1 MQQAPIATEIRML
14 PVDVLRQ
21 IRRLQIRAR
30 RAVQSLLGGE
40 YHSAFKGT
48 GLSFEDVREYQ
59 PGDDIRGI
67 DWNVT
72 ARTGTPFIK
81 RYVEERELT
90 VLLAVDLSGSQRFGT
105 QGQTKRAVAAE
116 LAALVAFCA
125 INNQDRVGL
134 LGFTDTVERF
144 VPPNKGTRHVLR
156 ILRDILFYEP
166 EHRGTDLKAALDH
179 LNKVQKRRAIVF
191 LFSDFMTTGFEDSF
205 KRAARQH
212 DLIAVRTTDAREQTW
227 PETGLIQLEDAETNE
242 PYLIDTSSRAFR
254 IGFAAR
260 QLQRR
265 EAFIKLARSSQADWL
280 EVGTEGGHID
290 TMLKFFR
297 RRERRKT
304 RG

>member
-1 MQQAPIATEIRML
+1 ML
-14 PVDVLRQ
+14 PVEVLRQ

-30 RAVQSLLGGE
+30 RAVQTLLGGE
-40 YHSAFKGT
+40 YHSAFKGS
-48 GLSFEDVREYQ
+48 GLAFEDVREYQ

-72 ARTGTPFIK
+72 ARTGTPFVK

-90 VLLAVDLSGSQRFGT
+90 VILAVDLSGSQRFGT
-105 QGQTKRAVAAE
+105 QAQTKRAVAAE

-134 LGFTDTVERF
+134 LAFTDRVERY

-156 ILRDILFYEP
+156 ILRDILFFEP
-166 EHRGTDLKAALDH
+166 EKRGTDLKAALDH
-179 LNKVQKRRAIVF
+179 LNKVQTRRAIVF
-191 LFSDFMTTGFEDSF
+191 LFSDFLTTGFEDGF

-212 DLIAVRTTDAREQTW
+212 DLIAVRTTDFREQTW
-227 PETGLIQLEDAETNE
+227 PAAGLIQLEDAETDE
-242 PYLIDTSSRAFR
+242 PYLIDTSSAAFR
-254 IGFAAR
+254 AGFAAR
-260 QLQRR
+260 QIETRDR
-265 EAFIKLARSSQADWL
+265 FIRLARASQADWL
-280 EVGTEGGHID
+280 DVGTEGRHFE

-297 RRERRKT
+297 RRERRKS

>member
-1 MQQAPIATEIRML
+1 ML
-14 PVDVLRQ
+14 PVEVLRQ

-30 RAVQSLLGGE
+30 RAVQTLLGGE
-40 YHSAFKGT
+40 YHSAFKGS
-48 GLSFEDVREYQ
+48 GLAFEDVREYQ

-72 ARTGTPFIK
+72 ARTGTPFVK

-90 VLLAVDLSGSQRFGT
+90 VILAVDLSGSQRFGT
-105 QGQTKRAVAAE
+105 QAQTKRAVAAE

-134 LGFTDTVERF
+134 LAFTDRVERY

-156 ILRDILFYEP
+156 ILRDILFFEP
-166 EHRGTDLKAALDH
+166 ERRGTDLKAALDH

-191 LFSDFMTTGFEDSF
+191 LFSDFLTTGFEDGF

-212 DLIAVRTTDAREQTW
+212 DLIAVRTTDVREQIW
-227 PETGLIQLEDAETNE
+227 PAAGLIQLEDAETDE
-242 PYLIDTSSRAFR
+242 SYLIDSSSAAFR
-254 IGFAAR
+254 AGFAAR
-260 QLQRR
+260 QIDTR
-265 EAFIKLARSSQADWL
+265 ERFIRLARSSQADWL
-280 EVGTEGGHID
+280 DVGTDGRHFE

-297 RRERRKT
+297 RRERQKS

>member
-1 MQQAPIATEIRML
+1 ML
-14 PVDVLRQ
+14 PVEVLRQ

-30 RAVQSLLGGE
+30 RAVQTLLGGE
-40 YHSAFKGT
+40 YHSAFKGS
-48 GLSFEDVREYQ
+48 GLAFEDVREYQ

-72 ARTGTPFIK
+72 ARTGTPFLK

-90 VLLAVDLSGSQRFGT
+90 VILAVDLSGSQRFGT
-105 QGQTKRAVAAE
+105 QAQTKRTVAAE

-134 LGFTDTVERF
+134 LAFTDRVERY

-156 ILRDILFYEP
+156 ILRDILFFEP
-166 EHRGTDLKAALDH
+166 EQRGTDLKAAIDH

-191 LFSDFMTTGFEDSF
+191 LFSDFLTTGFEDVF

-212 DLIAVRTTDAREQTW
+212 DLIAVRTTDVREQTW
-227 PETGLIQLEDAETNE
+227 PAAGLIQLEDAETDE
-242 PYLIDTSSRAFR
+242 PYLIDTSSAAFR
-254 IGFAAR
+254 TGFAAR
-260 QLQRR
+260 QIETRDR
-265 EAFIKLARSSQADWL
+265 FIRLARSSQADWL
-280 EVGTEGGHID
+280 DVSTEGRHFE
-290 TMLKFFR
+290 TMLNFFR

>member
-1 MQQAPIATEIRML
+1 M
-14 PVDVLRQ
+14 
-21 IRRLQIRAR
+21 
-30 RAVQSLLGGE
+30 QSLLGGE

-72 ARTGTPFIK
+72 ARTGTPFVK

-90 VLLAVDLSGSQRFGT
+90 VILAVDLSGSQRFGT
-105 QGQTKRAVAAE
+105 QAQTKRAVAAE

-134 LGFTDTVERF
+134 LAFTDRVERF

-156 ILRDILFYEP
+156 ILRDILFFEP
-166 EHRGTDLKAALDH
+166 ERRGTDLRSALDH

-191 LFSDFMTTGFEDSF
+191 LFSDFLATGFEESF

-227 PETGLIQLEDAETNE
+227 PDAGLIQLEDAETDE
-242 PYLIDTSSRAFR
+242 PFLIDTSSAAFR
-254 IGFAAR
+254 SGFAAR
-260 QLQRR
+260 QLERR
-265 EAFIKLARSSQADWL
+265 EGFIRLARSSQADWL
-280 EVGTEGGHID
+280 EVGTEGRHID
-290 TMLKFFR
+290 AMLKFFR

-304 RG
+304 RE

>member
-1 MQQAPIATEIRML
+1 ML
-14 PVDVLRQ
+14 PVEVLRQ

-30 RAVQSLLGGE
+30 RAVQTLLGGE
-40 YHSAFKGT
+40 YHSAFKGS
-48 GLSFEDVREYQ
+48 GLSFDDVREYQ

-72 ARTGTPFIK
+72 ARTGTPFVK

-105 QGQTKRAVAAE
+105 QTQTKRAVAAE

-134 LGFTDTVERF
+134 LVFTDRIEQY

-156 ILRDILFYEP
+156 ILRDILFFEP
-166 EHRGTDLKAALDH
+166 EQRGTNLKVALDH

-191 LFSDFMTTGFEDSF
+191 LFSDFLDTGYEESF
-205 KRAARQH
+205 KRSARQH
-212 DLIAVRTTDAREQTW
+212 DLIAVRTTDIREQSW
-227 PETGLIQLEDAETNE
+227 PAAGLIHLEDAETDE
-242 PYLIDTSSRAFR
+242 SFLIDTSSTAFR
-254 IGFAAR
+254 SAFAVR
-260 QLQRR
+260 QQERR
-265 EAFIKLARSSQADWL
+265 EQFIRLARSSQADWL
-280 EVGTEGGHID
+280 DVGTEGNHFE